1 MESLD
6 RIKCVF
12 KMSDWK
18 PITCYCDHNS
28 SHSKDFNKNKNFNIR
43 NREKSC
49 FRSTGF
55 LLIKTMFILK
65 IIVCLLANNCR
76 ALSSH
81 SSSVSSSIVATY
93 FTTNQ
98 TINFTHI
105 ASDQSGRI
113 YVGASNWLYQFNGS
127 LDMEVALQTGPVQDS
142 PQCSPSDCSDI
153 DVSSISA
160 NNVNKVLVVDED
172 AKVLLVCGT
181 VHQGSC
187 RRHRLG
193 AISHHEELIPLPIA
207 ANDEN
212 SSTLAF
218 IGPSRYFGTRVQPVL
233 YVAATNSRLG
243 PYRDMVP
250 AIASR
255 SLEPGPKYLTIIEK
269 SFSDNA
275 KVDIEFHMKDYF
287 LVNYV
292 YGFATQDFVYFATVQ
307 KKSHLRYEKIFFIF

>member
-1 MESLD
+1 M
-6 RIKCVF
+6 
-12 KMSDWK
+12 
-18 PITCYCDHNS
+18 
-28 SHSKDFNKNKNFNIR
+28 
-43 NREKSC
+43 
-49 FRSTGF
+49 
-55 LLIKTMFILK
+55 
-65 IIVCLLANNCR
+65 
-76 ALSSH
+76 
-81 SSSVSSSIVATY
+81 
-93 FTTNQ
+93 
-98 TINFTHI
+98 
-105 ASDQSGRI
+105 
-113 YVGASNWLYQFNGS
+113 
-127 LDMEVALQTGPVQDS
+127 
-142 PQCSPSDCSDI
+142 
-153 DVSSISA
+153 
-160 NNVNKVLVVDED
+160 
-172 AKVLLVCGT
+172 
-181 VHQGSC
+181 
-187 RRHRLG
+187 G

-307 KKSHLRYEKIFFIF
+307 KKSHLRYVKNFFIFVDIFISFLSFFMKLFIFEIVFIFF